1 MVFLSKLIVLF
12 KANEEE
18 RLVIWK
24 HVGYMIN
31 VIIKITSLLA
41 KQCSLFNK

>member
-31 VIIKITSLLA
+31 VIIKIASLLA

>member
-31 VIIKITSLLA
+31 VIIKIAA
-41 KQCSLFNK
+41 KIIDCVDIN

>member
-31 VIIKITSLLA
+31 VIIKIVAHFVCVNIS
-41 KQCSLFNK
+41 